1 VFGQIDHVGV
11 AVEDL
16 DVAIALYQDSFG
28 MPLAHRETVEEQG
41 VEAALLDV
49 GGGHIELLRPLG
61 DDTPV
66 GKFIAKYGP
75 GMHHVA
81 YTVDD
86 IVETLEEIKEKGM
99 KMIDEEPRLGLRES
113 RVAFMHPSST
123 GGVLTELVEPVR
135 GIDS

>member
-1 VFGQIDHVGV
+1 MFGQIDHVGV

-16 DVAIALYQDSFG
+16 DAAIALYQDSLG

-49 GGGHIELLRPLG
+49 GEGHIELLCPLG
-61 DDTPV
+61 EDTPV
-66 GKFIAKYGP
+66 GKFIAKNGP

-81 YTVDD
+81 YSVED
-86 IVETLEEIKEKGM
+86 IIETIEAIKEAGM
-99 KMIDEEPRLGLRES
+99 KLIDEEPRLGLRES

-135 GIDS
+135 GIDG